1 MKKLTLMVG
10 LPASGKSTYAK
21 EMADDNTV
29 VLSSDDYRKKLL
41 GDENCQENNEIVFK
55 TLYKDAIELLESG
68 KNVVIDAT
76 NINMKARRRVLANFS
91 NMKIVREAIVMATP
105 YELCV
110 SQDKARERTVGEE
123 VIKKFLY
130 RFEIPMSYEG
140 FDVVDIVKNGTCYDL
155 NEIGEKAV
163 GFEQKNSHHL
173 YDLSTHCVYC
183 YESVCCRTT
192 NRALTEAA
200 AYHDIGKLYTQTFG
214 EDGQAHYYSHHN
226 VGAYY
231 YMCCG
236 NVGDIYEIFYINF
249 HMLPFFWKDEKT
261 RHKYK
266 KLFGDYLYNNLMIL
280 HECDKIASGTKE
292 NEQ

>member
-1 MKKLTLMVG
+1 MVG

-55 TLYKDAIELLESG
+55 TLYKDARELLESG

-105 YELCV
+105 YAVCV
-110 SQDKARERTVGEE
+110 GRDKSRNRTVGED

-130 RFEIPMSYEG
+130 RFEIPMDYEG
-140 FDVVDIVKNGTCYDL
+140 FDCVAIVKAALQHPLRGL
-155 NEIGEKAV
+155 WEKT
-163 GFEQKNSHHL
+163 FDFDQKNSHHKYTL
-173 YDLSTHCVYC
+173 DDHMAQCTIEVKRRSKC
-183 YESVCCRTT
+183 ES
-192 NRALTEAA
+192 LIEAA
-200 AYHDIGKLYTQTFG
+200 KSHDIGKPYTQTFG

-231 YMCCG
+231 YMCCQG
-236 NVGDIYEIFYINF
+236 VGDVNEIFYINF
-249 HMLPFFWKDEKT
+249 HMLPFFLKDDKT
-261 RHKYK
+261 RLKYK
-266 KLFGDYLYNNLMIL
+266 RLFGDFLYDNLMIL
-280 HECDKIASGTKE
+280 HECDKLASGR
-292 NEQ
+292 